1 MTNSFSGVLG
11 FTNGIS
17 VMEGDSVTLNSGL
30 TEMTDDDLILWRFG
44 AENTSIAEIN
54 VMGDNMTVYDDVLDG
69 RFRERLK
76 LDNQTGSLTITNTT
90 TEHAGDYVLLINNV
104 SKCFPLTV
112 YDELNIGYMCFV
124 LIN

>member
-1 MTNSFSGVLG
+1 MTNCFSGVLG

-30 TEMTDDDLILWRFG
+30 TEMMDDDRIQWKFRR
-44 AENTSIAEIN
+44 ENTSIAEIN
-54 VMGDNMTVYDDVLDG
+54 KRGDSMTVYDDVLDG
-69 RFRERLK
+69 RFRDRLK
-76 LDNQTGSLTITNTT
+76 LDNQTGSLSITNITA
-90 TEHAGDYVLLINNV
+90 EHAGDYVLLISNV

-112 YDELNIGYMCFV
+112 YGELNIGYMCFV